1 MANTAQPNILE
12 SYRKEIVQY
21 LKDGKEHNDFFKTK
35 DRLENIHSFLKG
47 CGYSEEQL
55 SEAIKQAREQF
66 AKELQR
72 AFESALWYGKADF
85 NGSSITEYG
94 IREIARNANI
104 ELVYHCPA

>member
-1 MANTAQPNILE
+1 MANTVQHNVLE

-35 DRLENIHSFLKG
+35 DRLDNIHSFLKG

-66 AKELQR
+66 AKELQL
-72 AFESALWYGKADF
+72 AFQASLWYGVAEF
-85 NGSSITEYG
+85 NGGRITEYQ
-94 IREIARNANI
+94 IREIARNSNI
-104 ELVYHCPA
+104 DLVYYCPA

>member
-35 DRLENIHSFLKG
+35 DRLENIHSFLKEY
-47 CGYSEEQL
+47 GYSEEQL

-85 NGSSITEYG
+85 NGSSIT
-94 IREIARNANI
+94 
-104 ELVYHCPA
+104 